1 MPRTPKSRPRAR
13 RPLGAAGTSGAGRP
27 SSPRPQLCLQC
38 RRTSRGETLRKSHPS
53 EREQARRRSRPADES
68 EPRGVPSHYL
78 CGATRQPLLDRL
90 QAARLYVVTPGAEPE
105 RILDLAEAV
114 LRGGADVVQL
124 RHKTL
129 ARRELLDLARRLR
142 EVTSAAGALFVVN
155 DYLDLA
161 LLSRA
166 DGVHLGRD
174 DLSVASARRLAGDRL
189 LIGASASKTSDALAV
204 IAAGADYIGCGATF
218 ATPLKPD
225 KGVIGP
231 AGVAAVSRA
240 VTVPVFA
247 IGGIDDSNIEQL
259 TALGLSRVCVIRA
272 VAEAA
277 DPESAAR
284 RLRTILG
291 G

>member
-1 MPRTPKSRPRAR
+1 M
-13 RPLGAAGTSGAGRP
+13 
-27 SSPRPQLCLQC
+27 
-38 RRTSRGETLRKSHPS
+38 
-53 EREQARRRSRPADES
+53 
-68 EPRGVPSHYL
+68 
-78 CGATRQPLLDRL
+78 
-90 QAARLYVVTPGAEPE
+90 
-105 RILDLAEAV
+105 
-114 LRGGADVVQL
+114 VQL

-129 ARRELLDLARRLR
+129 ARGGSLDLARRLR
-142 EVTSAAGALFVVN
+142 EVTSAAGALFIVN

-166 DGVHLGRD
+166 DGVHLGQD
-174 DLSVASARRLAGDRL
+174 DLSVASARRLAGDEL
-189 LIGASASKTSDALAV
+189 LIGASASKAPDALAV

-225 KGVIGP
+225 KNVIGP
-231 AGVAAVSRA
+231 AGVAAVTKA

-247 IGGIDDSNIEQL
+247 IGGIDESNIGQL

-272 VAEAA
+272 VAGVA

-291 G
+291 E